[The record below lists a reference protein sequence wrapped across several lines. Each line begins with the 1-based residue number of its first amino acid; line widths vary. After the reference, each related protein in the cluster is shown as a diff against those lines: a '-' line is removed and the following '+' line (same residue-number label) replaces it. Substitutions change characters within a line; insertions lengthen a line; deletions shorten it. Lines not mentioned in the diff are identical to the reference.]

1 MAGGGE
7 GRGAGVNFRKIHFAR
22 SGKIAN
28 SKYTIPKTKYKGEI
42 PDTTSKLLGEG
53 AGVNF

>member
-28 SKYTIPKTKYKGEI
+28 SKYTTPKTKHKGEI